1 MVKIKHEQLK
11 QLIEA
16 AIFASDK
23 PISINR
29 LKQTVLMDFNLSKL
43 AIKHVIDELVLDY
56 QPRGINLLELG
67 SGYRFQTQDS
77 LSEWLGRLWEE
88 SAPRYSRAYLETLAL
103 IAYRQP
109 ITRGEIEQVRG
120 VAVGSNIIKT
130 LTERD
135 WIDVV
140 GHKEV
145 PGRPALY
152 ATTKGFLDYFGLA
165 SLAQLPDADNFLSA
179 LDKAQEPIMLDES
192 SSDPSSTVDT
202 HAADETDLPSTEQI
216 H

>member
-202 HAADETDLPSTEQI
+202 QAADETDLHSTEQI

>member
-1 MVKIKHEQLK
+1 MKIKHEQLK

-43 AIKHVIDELVLDY
+43 SIKHVIDELVLDY

-67 SGYRFQTQDS
+67 SGYRFQTQDN

-165 SLAQLPDADNFLSA
+165 SLAQLPAADNFLSA

-202 HAADETDLPSTEQI
+202 QAADETDLPSTEQI

>member
-1 MVKIKHEQLK
+1 VKIKHEQLK

-23 PISINR
+23 PLSINR

-56 QPRGINLLELG
+56 QPRGINLLQLG
-67 SGYRFQTQDS
+67 SGYRFQTQES
-77 LSEWLGRLWEE
+77 LSEWLGKLWEE

-179 LDKAQEPIMLDES
+179 LDKAQLE
-192 SSDPSSTVDT
+192 
-202 HAADETDLPSTEQI
+202 DETDLPSTEQI

>member
-23 PISINR
+23 PLSINR

-67 SGYRFQTQDS
+67 SGYRFQTRDS

-202 HAADETDLPSTEQI
+202 QAADETDLPSTEQI

>member
-1 MVKIKHEQLK
+1 
-11 QLIEA
+11 
-16 AIFASDK
+16 
-23 PISINR
+23 
-29 LKQTVLMDFNLSKL
+29 
-43 AIKHVIDELVLDY
+43 
-56 QPRGINLLELG
+56 
-67 SGYRFQTQDS
+67 
-77 LSEWLGRLWEE
+77 
-88 SAPRYSRAYLETLAL
+88 
-103 IAYRQP
+103 
-109 ITRGEIEQVRG
+109 
-120 VAVGSNIIKT
+120 
-130 LTERD
+130 RD

-202 HAADETDLPSTEQI
+202 QAADETDLPSTEQI

>member
-43 AIKHVIDELVLDY
+43 SIKHVIDELVLDY

-67 SGYRFQTQDS
+67 SGYRFQTQDN

-165 SLAQLPDADNFLSA
+165 SLAQLPAADNFLSA

-202 HAADETDLPSTEQI
+202 QAADETDLPSTEQI

>member
-43 AIKHVIDELVLDY
+43 SIKHVIDELVLDY

-165 SLAQLPDADNFLSA
+165 SLAQLPAADNFLSA

-202 HAADETDLPSTEQI
+202 QAADETDLPSTEQI

>member
-1 MVKIKHEQLK
+1 VVKIKHEQLK

-43 AIKHVIDELVLDY
+43 SIKHVIDELVLDY

-67 SGYRFQTQDS
+67 SGYRFQTQDN

-165 SLAQLPDADNFLSA
+165 SLAQLPAADNFLSA

-202 HAADETDLPSTEQI
+202 QAADETDLPSTEQI

>member
-1 MVKIKHEQLK
+1 
-11 QLIEA
+11 
-16 AIFASDK
+16 
-23 PISINR
+23 
-29 LKQTVLMDFNLSKL
+29 MDFNLSKL

-202 HAADETDLPSTEQI
+202 QAADETDLPSTEQI

>member
-165 SLAQLPDADNFLSA
+165 SLAQLPDPDNFLSA

-202 HAADETDLPSTEQI
+202 QAADETDLPSTEQI